1 MSAAGI
7 EDAEEVVLD
16 AVLALLTAAG
26 AEPITLGE
34 AQQLGEAALPDTY
47 TEVTISPRAGGRNRS
62 TASSDAQGWR
72 VTTRAVARLEAN
84 ARAVRK
90 DATDALRFARLDLP
104 GARSTP
110 LQLETATVIDRDDGS
125 WFSGLTRW
133 TFVTRTRTRPVP
145 TP

>member
-7 EDAEEVVLD
+7 EDAEEVVID
-16 AVLALLTAAG
+16 AVLTLLAAAG
-26 AEPITLGE
+26 ADPLTLGH
-34 AQQLGEAALPDTY
+34 AQQLGESDLPDTY

-90 DATDALRFARLDLP
+90 DATDALRFARLELP
-104 GARSTP
+104 GTRSTP
-110 LQLETATVIDRDDGS
+110 LQLETATVIDRDDGG

-133 TFVTRTRTRPVP
+133 TFVTRTHPVP